1 MSAST
6 GSREDPTVKIAVAAP
21 SLLGESPVWHPTEQV
36 LYYCDIPACT
46 LNRFDAATGELTHWT
61 FDSEIGSCA
70 PMLDGGMLLAAR
82 NGLWRFDPVTAE
94 RSLLAPPPYDPK
106 VERFN
111 DGKCDPQG
119 RFWAGT
125 VREPRDPP
133 LAALYCFDQGEL
145 TRRADGI
152 AVSNGLAWSPDGRT
166 MYWSDTQTHRIFAFD
181 FDGSS
186 GALIARR
193 VLAEFLLRQPDQPLS
208 AYGGRPDGAAVDVE
222 GNYWVAMFE
231 GQRLLCLS
239 PQGVTLREVP
249 LPVRCPTMPCFGGPD
264 LQTLFITTSRRGRP
278 AAELAEQP
286 WAGCVLS
293 MRVDVP
299 GLPARLSG

>member
-133 LAALYCFDQGEL
+133 LAALYCFDHGEL
-145 TRRADGI
+145 TPRADGI

-181 FDGSS
+181 FEGAN
-186 GALIARR
+186 GALSGRR
-193 VLAEFLLRQPDQPLS
+193 VWVEFPLRQPDQPLS

-299 GLPARLSG
+299 GLPARLFG